1 VIISQPS
8 AEGKRES
15 DIKASKDTVKL
26 RIKTLM
32 CEILTLALAVL
43 SGASD
48 RDPPGPRG
56 AHLVFVLEFLVFSG
70 DGRRVIEKVTHRAK
84 SVDQARRY
92 AASIM
97 KNIVIDDRRAD
108 LCEVKDQMGNIL
120 AVVPAPP

>member
-1 VIISQPS
+1 VTRR
-8 AEGKRES
+8 GR
-15 DIKASKDTVKL
+15 
-26 RIKTLM
+26 
-32 CEILTLALAVL
+32 
-43 SGASD
+43 G
-48 RDPPGPRG
+48 G

-120 AVVPAPP
+120 AVVRAPP